1 MNDATSVTAPLETT
15 PPSRPR
21 PRPPRRWRVWPY
33 AAGVL
38 AAFGI
43 ALAVQRGLRRG
54 EELRHF
60 TAEVREGD
68 IRDTVEATGTVNAVI
83 NVQVGSQVSGTIA
96 QLGADFNSRVGK
108 GDVIAL
114 IDSKLF
120 GGALEQAVADLDNA
134 EANVEGA
141 AAGVEKAKAALVQTK
156 ADFERQETLA
166 GKSLV
171 PLSDLDLA
179 RANYESARASVNAAI
194 ANLRQARAMVNQKR
208 AAVDVARTNLEYTVI
223 RSPIDGVV
231 VARNVDVGQTVA
243 ASLQAPTIFTIAQ
256 DLTKMLVY
264 AKVDESDIGKI
275 KKRQDVTFKVDA
287 YPKEQWKGV
296 VREIR
301 MNPTS
306 IQNVVTYDTVIEFD
320 NPDQRLFPGMTAYVT
335 IPVATAESVVEVPN
349 AALRYKP
356 PLAPDVV
363 RGLYA
368 KFGVAEKPAA
378 GPRES
383 AVVWK
388 LLPDGT
394 LQPMRLALGITD
406 HTFTEVVSGALRPGD
421 EVVTSSV
428 LSKTL
433 PPGAQGIRR

>member
-1 MNDATSVTAPLETT
+1 MSDATTMTPLETT

-21 PRPPRRWRVWPY
+21 PKTPRRRRIWPW
-33 AAGVL
+33 AAGAL

-43 ALAVQRGLRRG
+43 ALAIHRGLRRG

-108 GDVIAL
+108 GEVIAL

-208 AAVDVARTNLEYTVI
+208 AAVDVARTNLDYTVI

-368 KFGVAEKPAA
+368 KFGVAEKPVA

-394 LQPMRLALGITD
+394 LQPLRLALGITD

-428 LSKTL
+428 MSKTL